1 MRACLIKSGE
11 KTLLDTYGFNLNFK
25 VNELGWTFL
34 TEELCLLLTDS
45 CNATSIVNPEKA
57 LLLLFRTQLA
67 SGLFSER
74 SLESAF
80 D

>member
-1 MRACLIKSGE
+1 M
-11 KTLLDTYGFNLNFK
+11 DTYGFK
-25 VNELGWTFL
+25 VNQLGWTFL

>member
-25 VNELGWTFL
+25 VNQLGWTFL

-74 SLESAF
+74 SLES
-80 D
+80 

>member
-1 MRACLIKSGE
+1 M
-11 KTLLDTYGFNLNFK
+11 NQ
-25 VNELGWTFL
+25 LGWTFL

-45 CNATSIVNPEKA
+45 CKNATSIVNPEKA
-57 LLLLFRTQLA
+57 LLLLLFRNQLA